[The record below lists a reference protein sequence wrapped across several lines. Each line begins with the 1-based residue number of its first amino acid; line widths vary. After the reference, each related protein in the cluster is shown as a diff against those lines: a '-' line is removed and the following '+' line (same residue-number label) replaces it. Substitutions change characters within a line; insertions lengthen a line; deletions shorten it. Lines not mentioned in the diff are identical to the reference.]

1 MAEAFAAT
9 LDVRPLPP
17 REKHL
22 RIHRTFSDLPAGGA
36 MLLINDH
43 DPKPLRYEFEAE
55 RPGEFDWSY
64 IESGPEVWRVRIGK
78 RASAG

>member
-22 RIHRTFSDLPAGGA
+22 RIHETFLALEPGTA
-36 MLLINDH
+36 MLLVNDH
-43 DPKPLRYEFEAE
+43 DPKPLHYEFDAE
-55 RPGEFDWSY
+55 RPGQFEWSY
-64 IESGPEVWRVRIGK
+64 LESGPEVWRVRIAK
-78 RASAG
+78 TAAAS

>member
-9 LDVRPLPP
+9 VDVRPLPS

-22 RIHRTFSDLPAGGA
+22 RIHRTFSDLPAAGA

-43 DPKPLRYEFEAE
+43 DPKPLRYEIEAE
-55 RPGEFDWSY
+55 RPEEFDWSD

-78 RASAG
+78 RSPAG